1 MILKDIHFR
10 SSSKNKRSDTPV
22 TKQRAVILE
31 VIRSDMCHHTAD
43 EIFTLAKERLP
54 GISRA
59 TVYNNLKVLESAK
72 LIRRITGDS
81 LSDRYDNSYIPHG
94 HMICEECGVVRD
106 FNIKNLDKM
115 LSDAIGSDFNSYE
128 LKVRYLCDACKEK
141 ARGTECANL

>member
-1 MILKDIHFR
+1 M
-10 SSSKNKRSDTPV
+10 

-43 EIFTLAKERLP
+43 EIFSLAKERLP

-59 TVYNNLKVLESAK
+59 TVYNNLKVLESEK

-94 HMICEECGVVRD
+94 HMICEDCGEIKD
-106 FNIKNLDKM
+106 FSLDDFDNM
-115 LSDAIGSDFNSYE
+115 ISEAIGSEFNSYE
-128 LKVRYLCDACKEK
+128 LKVRYTCDACR
-141 ARGTECANL
+141 ARCGKCINA

>member
-1 MILKDIHFR
+1 M
-10 SSSKNKRSDTPV
+10 

-43 EIFTLAKERLP
+43 EIFTLAKEKLP

-59 TVYNNLKVLESAK
+59 TVYNNLKALEAEK

-94 HMICEECGVVRD
+94 HMICEKCGHVRD
-106 FNIKNLDKM
+106 FNLHNFDKQ
-115 LSDAIGSDFNSYE
+115 LSDAIGSEFSSYE
-128 LKVRYLCDACKEK
+128 LKVRYLCDDCKSRVGK
-141 ARGTECANL
+141 AEAVGV

>member
-1 MILKDIHFR
+1 M
-10 SSSKNKRSDTPV
+10 
-22 TKQRAVILE
+22 TKQRAIILE

-59 TVYNNLKVLESAK
+59 TVYNNLKVLESEK
-72 LIRRITGDS
+72 LIRRITGDA

-94 HMICEECGVVRD
+94 HMICEECGVVKD
-106 FNIKNLDKM
+106 FNLRNFDKM

-128 LKVRYLCDACKEK
+128 LKVRYLCDACKAHE
-141 ARGTECANL
+141 RECI

>member
-1 MILKDIHFR
+1 M
-10 SSSKNKRSDTPV
+10 

-59 TVYNNLKVLESAK
+59 TVYNNLKVLEAEK

-94 HMICEECGVVRD
+94 HMLCEECGAVRD
-106 FNIKNLDKM
+106 FNLRNFDKM

-128 LKVRYLCDACKEK
+128 LKVRYLCDACK
-141 ARGTECANL
+141 ARKTECANL